1 MRILLCGASG
11 FIGQQIATAFR
22 QAGHT
27 VVARGRRSVPGLDFV
42 HATAAADWA
51 QHLAGVDAV
60 VNAAGVLRD
69 SARAPIEA
77 IHATAPIALFEA
89 CAQAGVRRVV
99 QVSALGIEG
108 NDTRY
113 AQTKRAADVR
123 LLHLTQTDR
132 LDGLV
137 LRPSVVFGL
146 GGASSRLFHALSH
159 LPWLLLPRP
168 VMQARVQPLAVAELA
183 EAVAALVATPQRRGL
198 LELGGPQALTLADFI
213 GSLRAQRGDPP
224 ARMLALP
231 GWATRLSA
239 RIGDHLPGSP
249 WCRETLALLA
259 TDNVAAPAT
268 LSALLGRPATPPGA
282 LLATLASTHPAR
294 PPVTAQ

>member
-11 FIGQQIATAFR
+11 FIGQQIATALR

-146 GGASSRLFHALSH
+146 DGASSRLFHALSH

-183 EAVAALVATPQRRGL
+183 EAVATLVAMPERRGL
-198 LELGGPQALTLADFI
+198 LELGGPEALTLANF
-213 GSLRAQRGDPP
+213 
-224 ARMLALP
+224 
-231 GWATRLSA
+231 
-239 RIGDHLPGSP
+239 
-249 WCRETLALLA
+249 
-259 TDNVAAPAT
+259 
-268 LSALLGRPATPPGA
+268 
-282 LLATLASTHPAR
+282 
-294 PPVTAQ
+294 